1 MPDHSHE
8 HGHAHGALSAQPG
21 AMHRHMPADYGRAF
35 AIGVALNAAYVVA
48 EAFYGVVSHSLAL
61 LADAGHNLGDV
72 LALAAAWG
80 AALLSRRSPGGRYT
94 YGYRSSTILVALGN
108 AALLL
113 VITGGIAWEAIRR
126 LLESPEPLSGMTV
139 IIVAAVGVVI
149 NGATALMFKAGRKGD
164 LNIRAAFL
172 HLASDAAVALGV
184 ALAGVLILMTGWLW
198 LDPAIGLAISIIIVA
213 GTWSLLRDS
222 VNLALHAVPPGIERD
237 AVADYL
243 GSLPGI
249 TAVHDLHI
257 WGMSTT
263 ETALTAH
270 LVRPEGVPNDALL
283 RRAQQELQERFG
295 IGHVTLQVETADEA
309 VICRLAPEDT
319 V

>member
-1 MPDHSHE
+1 MLDHSPDHGDAHSHLARATA
-8 HGHAHGALSAQPG
+8 GHHAQV
-21 AMHRHMPADYGRAF
+21 DFGRAF
-35 AIGVALNAAYVVA
+35 AIGIVLNAAYVIA
-48 EAFYGVVSHSLAL
+48 EAGYGIVSHSLAL

-80 AALLSRRSPGGRYT
+80 AAILGRRRPVGRYT
-94 YGYRSSTILVALGN
+94 YGLRGSTILVAIGN
-108 AALLL
+108 AILLL

-126 LLESPEPLSGMTV
+126 LVEEPEPVSGLTIV
-139 IIVAAVGVVI
+139 IVAAVGVVI
-149 NGATALMFKAGRKGD
+149 NGSTALSFMAGRQGD
-164 LNIRAAFL
+164 LNIRAAFQ
-172 HLASDAAVALGV
+172 HLASDAAVAFGV
-184 ALAGVLILMTGWLW
+184 AIAGALILMTGWIW
-198 LDPAIGLAISIIIVA
+198 LDPAIGLAISIIVVA
-213 GTWSLLRDS
+213 STWSLLQES
-222 VNLALHAVPPGIERD
+222 VNLALHAVPPGIERE

-263 ETALTAH
+263 EAALTAH
-270 LVRPEGVPNDALL
+270 LVRPEGMPNDALL
-283 RRAQQELQERFG
+283 RRAQHELQERFG